1 LTLTRE
7 LESRRRSALAALP
20 AGLVTVDADGTIH
33 LDEVARE
40 LVGVDAASITR
51 AQLVE
56 LLDPAHEADA
66 LLQLEHAARE
76 SPPRDVYLPISSF
89 EGTRWLR
96 LRWAD
101 VHATGEREGTLLD
114 VTLHEQDRRSL
125 ARQLRHNESFARLA
139 ARLLEASTLDASIEA
154 IEAEV
159 GHPLELSFSRAW
171 LFGESDLA
179 RQELETLLAASG
191 EVIHIHDVRS
201 SSLVPVHLLGGAR
214 PVRTFLAAPILIEG
228 TIAGAVVAAN
238 EGEPRFLEDDDLAFF
253 ASIVALASG
262 ALAAQ
267 RLGVRHRRI
276 EAKLAQSQKLESLGV
291 LAGGIAHDF
300 NNLLVGILGNAG
312 LVLSALPADAPG
324 RAEMRA
330 LRLAALRASDLTKQ
344 LLAYAGRAPFE
355 VARVDV
361 RRLVEEMGALL
372 SAAIPK
378 NVSVE
383 YDFHDVPSIVS
394 ADPTQ
399 LRQVMMNLLT
409 NASDAIGQAEG
420 SVRVSVRLADVDAA
434 YFADALFGEARAPGA
449 YVIVSVTDSGTGM
462 SPEVRARIFDPFF
475 TTKASG
481 RGLGLAAVLGILR
494 AHKSAVKVSSEVGR
508 GTTFEIAIPAL
519 HEAAQRVD
527 ASDGRDAPDTPD
539 GKQTGTIL
547 VIDDEP
553 VVRTVAKRAL
563 ERAGFD
569 VVLAEDGVEGV
580 ATYAERRGEVVAVL
594 LDSSM
599 PRMGGLEAL
608 AKIREI
614 DPRVPV
620 VLSSGYSA
628 QDLSGA
634 TASAHVRFLPKP
646 FDPKQLVAAIVAA
659 IAPPPSTPRSPR
671 VARGA

>member
-1 LTLTRE
+1 MTRE

-20 AGLVTVDADGTIH
+20 AGLITVDGTGTIH
-33 LDEVARE
+33 LDDVART
-40 LVGVDAASITR
+40 LVGVDVPSLTPSE
-51 AQLVE
+51 LTE
-56 LLDPAHEADA
+56 LLDPAHKADT
-66 LLQLEHAARE
+66 LLQLERAAHE
-76 SPPRDVYLPISSF
+76 SPPRDVYLPIVAF

-101 VHATGEREGTLLD
+101 VHGTGEREGTLLD
-114 VTLHEQDRRSL
+114 VTLHEQDRRAL

-139 ARLLEASTLDASIEA
+139 ARLLAASSIDASLEA
-154 IEAEV
+154 VAAEV
-159 GHPLELSFSRAW
+159 GPPL
-171 LFGESDLA
+171 DLA
-179 RQELETLLAASG
+179 FTRALLFDDDAPARAELEQMLAAAG
-191 EVIHIHDVRS
+191 EVVHIHDVFAS
-201 SSLVPVHLLGGAR
+201 ALAPVALVGSAP
-214 PVRTFLAAPILIEG
+214 PVRTFLAAPILIDG
-228 TIAGAVVAAN
+228 MVSGAVVA
-238 EGEPRFLEDDDLAFF
+238 GSHDEPRFLEDDDLAFF
-253 ASIVALASG
+253 ASVVALASG

-267 RLGVRHRRI
+267 KLGVRHRKI
-276 EAKLAQSQKLESLGV
+276 ESKLAQSQKLESLGV

-324 RAEMRA
+324 RAELRA

-355 VARVDV
+355 VARVDM
-361 RRLVEEMGALL
+361 RRLVGEMGTLL

-378 NVSVE
+378 NVAIE
-383 YDFHDVPSIVS
+383 YDFNDVPMLVS

-409 NASDAIGQAEG
+409 NASDAIGQTEG
-420 SVRVSVRLADVDAA
+420 TVRVSVRHATVDAA
-434 YFADALFGEARAPGA
+434 YFSDALFGEARTPGS
-449 YVIVSVTDSGTGM
+449 YVIINVTDSGAGM
-462 SPEVRARIFDPFF
+462 PPDVRARIFDPFF

-494 AHKSAVKVSSEVGR
+494 AHKSAVKVLSEPGR

-519 HEAAQRVD
+519 EEESARLD
-527 ASDGRDAPDTPD
+527 LGGDGKDAPDTPLV
-539 GKQTGTIL
+539 QQSGTVL

-563 ERAGFD
+563 ERAGFE
-569 VVLAEDGVEGV
+569 VVMAEDGIEGV
-580 ATYAERRGEVVAVL
+580 ATYAENRDRIVAVL

-608 AKIREI
+608 GKIREI
-614 DPRVPV
+614 DPKVPV

-646 FDPKQLVAAIVAA
+646 FDPKQLVGAIVAA
-659 IAPPPSTPRSPR
+659 IAPPPSSPR
-671 VARGA
+671 PSKLAQGA